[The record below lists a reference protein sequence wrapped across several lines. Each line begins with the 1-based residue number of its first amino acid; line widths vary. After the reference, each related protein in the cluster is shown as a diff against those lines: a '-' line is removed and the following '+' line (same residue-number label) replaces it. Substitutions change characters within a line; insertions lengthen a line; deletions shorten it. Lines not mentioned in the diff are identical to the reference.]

1 MSAVPKL
8 FQPLRVG
15 ASNLKHRVVMAPMT
29 RNRATDTHVPTPL
42 MAEYYAQR
50 ASTPGTLLITEATF
64 IAEKATGQRKAPG
77 IWSEEQVEAWKKITD
92 AVHEK
97 GSSIYLQL
105 WALGRAAY
113 PKILKEK
120 NLEYV
125 AADAIGLQDRESAP
139 RALTVSEI
147 QEYVELFGAA
157 AHNAIKA
164 GCDGVEIH
172 GANGY
177 LLDQFL
183 QDVSNKRSDNYG
195 GSIENRIRFTD
206 EVVDAVVSSVGA
218 TRSAIRL
225 SPWSTYQEM
234 GMANPI
240 PTFEALVKR
249 LDSKHPDLSYI
260 HLMDPMGPPPSNQS
274 SVERSNDSIANIRLP
289 RPVIFNTGYERETA
303 IKKAETDGAL
313 VAFGRPF
320 LANPDLPVK
329 LEKDLELNQPDYANL
344 YFGPEGHPEVGYTDY
359 KSASA

>member
-1 MSAVPKL
+1 
-8 FQPLRVG
+8 
-15 ASNLKHRVVMAPMT
+15 
-29 RNRATDTHVPTPL
+29 
-42 MAEYYAQR
+42 
-50 ASTPGTLLITEATF
+50 
-64 IAEKATGQRKAPG
+64 
-77 IWSEEQVEAWKKITD
+77 ITD

-113 PKILKEK
+113 PEILREK

-125 AADAIGLQDRESAP
+125 AADAIGLPDRESVP

-183 QDVSNKRSDNYG
+183 QDVSNKRQDDYG

-206 EVVDAVVSSVGA
+206 EVVDSVVSSV
-218 TRSAIRL
+218 
-225 SPWSTYQEM
+225 EM
-234 GMANPI
+234 GMSNPL

-249 LDSKHPDLSYI
+249 IDSKHPDLSYI
-260 HLMDPMGPPPSNQS
+260 HLMDPMGPPSSNQS
-274 SVERSNDSIANIRLP
+274 SVERSNASIANIRLP

-320 LANPDLPVK
+320 LANPDLPVR

-359 KSASA
+359 KPAST